1 MDCSD
6 KKSAIIQATLEL
18 VSENG
23 FHGTPM
29 AMVAERAGV
38 AAGTIYRY
46 FESKDALIMGTYAD
60 LEERLMKKVLE
71 NFPEQGTVQEKFGHL
86 ARVLVTQWISAPVQF
101 RFLEQFHNSPFGAA
115 RRREK
120 MLDGNKDL
128 CAGIFAEALEQKL
141 IKELPLPMLFALF
154 FGPLVYISRD
164 HILGF
169 FNLDDTLLQQ
179 AIDSCWNAVKL

>member
-1 MDCSD
+1 MEYNE
-6 KKSAIIQATLEL
+6 KRNAIIQATLEL

-60 LEERLMKKVLE
+60 LEGRLLKKVKE
-71 NFPEQGTVQEKFGHL
+71 DFPEQGTVRQKFSHL
-86 ARVLVTQWISAPVQF
+86 ARVLVTQWISSPVQF
-101 RFLEQFHNSPFGAA
+101 RFLEQFHNSPYGAA

-120 MLDGNKDL
+120 MLDGNKDI
-128 CAGIFAEALEQKL
+128 CAGIFAEGLEQKL

-154 FGPLVYISRD
+154 FGPLVYVSRD

-169 FNLDDTLLQQ
+169 FNLDDALLQQ